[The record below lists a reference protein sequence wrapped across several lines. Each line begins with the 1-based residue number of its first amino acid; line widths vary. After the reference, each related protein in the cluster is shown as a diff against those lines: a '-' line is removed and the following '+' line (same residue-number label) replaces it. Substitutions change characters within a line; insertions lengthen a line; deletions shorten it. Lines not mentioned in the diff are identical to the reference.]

1 MKANWSLVWEKLQA
15 ELNYQK
21 VAPTV
26 TYQDIALSILLD
38 VTSEN
43 QRVIDSVNFTEVFGL
58 NLIRPVSDEVILSD
72 SVVKYVIRDYFG
84 DTIPLTDVLNTANQ
98 FLRDRFDEIHASDLE
113 SDALLNTS
121 LIGEFLLNN
130 LGSVTT
136 KQVTTT
142 PTKTD
147 GVDLASDLESDA
159 LINTGLIGEFLL
171 NNALSTSSRVTTT
184 PTKTDGVDLASISD
198 VLSAV
203 TNKLFSDTANISD
216 GTANTISKYLASGL
230 SLDDFAD
237 INKSVNGV
245 KGNIATMS
253 DTISVSLIISRMLGS
268 TTLNEITLN

>member
-38 VTSEN
+38 VTSKN
-43 QRVIDSVNFTEVFGL
+43 QRVIDSVNFTEIYAASVTKVL
-58 NLIRPVSDEVILSD
+58 NDEVVLSD
-72 SVVKYVIRDYFG
+72 SVIKYVIKDYFG

-98 FLRDRFDEIHASDLE
+98 FLRDRFDEVQARDLE
-113 SDALLNTS
+113 SSELLNTS
-121 LIGEFLLNN
+121 LLNGSLLNN
-130 LGSVTT
+130 LGSVTI

-147 GVDLASDLESDA
+147 GVDL
-159 LINTGLIGEFLL
+159 
-171 NNALSTSSRVTTT
+171 TT
-184 PTKTDGVDLASISD
+184 ISD
-198 VLSAV
+198 VLAAV
-203 TNKLFSDTANISD
+203 TNKIFSDTANISD

>member
-15 ELNYQK
+15 ELSYQK

-38 VTSEN
+38 VTSKN
-43 QRVIDSVNFTEVFGL
+43 QRVIDSVNFTEIYAASTTKVF
-58 NLIRPVSDEVILSD
+58 NDEVVLSD
-72 SVVKYVIRDYFG
+72 SVIKYVIKDYFG

-98 FLRDRFDEIHASDLE
+98 FLRDRFDEIQAKDLE
-113 SDALLNTS
+113 FPARLPSALLNAG
-121 LIGEFLLNN
+121 LVNGFLLNSS
-130 LGSVTT
+130 GSSITNKVA
-136 KQVTTT
+136 VIT

-147 GVDLASDLESDA
+147 GVDL
-159 LINTGLIGEFLL
+159 
-171 NNALSTSSRVTTT
+171 TTI
-184 PTKTDGVDLASISD
+184 LD
-198 VLSAV
+198 VLAAV
-203 TNKLFSDTANISD
+203 TNKIFSDTTNISD
-216 GTANTISKYLASGL
+216 GTANTIYKYFASGL

-253 DTISVSLIISRMLGS
+253 DTISVSLILSRMLGS

>member
-38 VTSEN
+38 VTSKN
-43 QRVIDSVNFTEVFGL
+43 QRVIDSVNFTEVFDL
-58 NLIRPVSDEVILSD
+58 NLVRPVSDEVILSD

-98 FLRDRFDEIHASDLE
+98 FLRDRFEEIHASDLE
-113 SDALLNTS
+113 SAALLNTS
-121 LIGEFLLNN
+121 
-130 LGSVTT
+130 
-136 KQVTTT
+136 
-142 PTKTD
+142 
-147 GVDLASDLESDA
+147 
-159 LINTGLIGEFLL
+159 LIGEFLL